1 MQTLFFGVSV
11 FTMEHKGISVF
22 NFYGKHCKTLD
33 EALESVNLAE
43 TDRVVDIVLLPP
55 EIVDTITDE
64 EDIDEDNLYSSIPND
79 VPGELEVIFS
89 SDDDEDNLSLATLQK
104 MWRTEEPPKKKRKT
118 RPAPDW
124 HSNLMSPEDMES
136 TFTQEKMKDIR
147 DKFKNS
153 TPIEIFE
160 SIVDDVVIQL
170 MVDQSNLYASQNN
183 RHAFSVT
190 KRDIK
195 IFLGVLL
202 FSGYHQLPRERLYW
216 SLDED
221 FDTKLVYNAISRN
234 RYCEIKKNLHFTD
247 NTTLNKSDKMAKLRP
262 LMDVLNKNFQ
272 QWGIFFE
279 VLSIDEAMVKYFG
292 HHSSKQFLIK
302 KPVRFGYKDW
312 MLCSAKGYC
321 FAFDTYCGAKG
332 QSQNEE
338 KIPLGS
344 KVVLDLLKVVP
355 KPSDHI
361 VFFDNFFTS
370 FDLLAELRE
379 LGFRSTGTVRDNRT
393 KKCPLSSPKEM
404 KKMPRGSYEHKCDKK
419 GNILVVRWK
428 DNSVVTMATNYDTV
442 FPLGSVKRWSAE
454 EKKKVDVPQPKLFS
468 SYNSG
473 MGGVDLH
480 DQAVNN
486 YRISIF
492 GKKWWWPLFT
502 HMINMAV
509 VNAWHLHRISHTS
522 NNLDLLGFV
531 REVTRFYLRSFDKTK
546 KNRPSGSVPA
556 SIRATEGGHFPK
568 KEENQRRCKVCK
580 MKSRWHCIRCNV
592 PLCIERECFINYHT
606 II

>member
-1 MQTLFFGVSV
+1 MD
-11 FTMEHKGISVF
+11 HKQINVL
-22 NFYGKHCKTLD
+22 NFYGKRCKMLD
-33 EALESVNLAE
+33 EALEDVASAE
-43 TDRVVDIVLLPP
+43 GEKVVDIVLLPP
-55 EIVDTITDE
+55 EAVDEITDE
-64 EDIDEDNLYSSIPND
+64 DDIDEDNLYSSIPND
-79 VPGELEVIFS
+79 VPGELELFYS

-104 MWRTEEPPKKKRKT
+104 MWHNEGAANKRRKLNSV
-118 RPAPDW
+118 PDW
-124 HSNLMSPEDMES
+124 HSEVTNSDDLNS
-136 TFTQEKMKDIR
+136 TFTQEKMDNIR
-147 DKFKNS
+147 TKFENS
-153 TPIEIFE
+153 TPIQIFE
-160 SIVDDVVIQL
+160 TIVSDEVIQL
-170 MVDQSNLYASQNN
+170 LVQQSNLYASQNN
-183 RHAFSVT
+183 RHDFSVT
-190 KRDIK
+190 TKDIQ
-195 IFLGVLL
+195 IFLGVLF
-202 FSGYHQLPRERLYW
+202 FSGYHKLPRERLYW

-234 RYCEIKKNLHFTD
+234 RYSEIKKNLHLAD
-247 NTTLNKSDKMAKLRP
+247 NMSLNKDDKMAKLRP
-262 LMDVLNKNFQ
+262 LMALLNKNFQ
-272 QWGIFFE
+272 QWGIFFD

-332 QSQNEE
+332 QSQSE
-338 KIPLGS
+338 KVPLGS

-355 KPSDHI
+355 KPSDHV

-370 FDLLAELRE
+370 FDLLAKLRE
-379 LGFRSTGTVRDNRT
+379 LGFRATGTVRDNRI
-393 KKCPLSSPKEM
+393 KKCPIPSPKEM
-404 KKMPRGSYEHKCDKK
+404 KKGPRGAYEYKYDKN

-442 FPLGSVKRWSAE
+442 VPLGSVKRWSTK
-454 EKKKVDVPQPKLFS
+454 EKKKVDVPQPHLFS
-468 SYNSG
+468 NYNSG

-502 HMINMAV
+502 HMMNMAI
-509 VNAWHLHRISHTS
+509 VNAWHLHRISHKS

-531 REVTRFYLRSFDKTK
+531 REISRFYLRSFEKNK
-546 KNRPSGSVPA
+546 KNRPSGSVPT

-568 KEENQRRCKVCK
+568 KEQNQRRCKVCE

-592 PLCIERECFINYHT
+592 PLCIERQCFIDYHT
-606 II
+606 KL